1 MASTADL
8 RNGLCIEYN
17 NDLFKV
23 VEFQHVKPGKG
34 AAFVRTRLKSMTS
47 GKVIDHTFS
56 SGEKLETARVIS
68 KKMQYLYAEGDV
80 LNFMDNE
87 TFEQAAVDANLMENK
102 DLLKE
107 GMEVELLIHEETD
120 RTLSAELPQFVI
132 LEITYSEPG
141 VRGDTATNTLKKAT
155 LETGAIIGVP
165 LFVNNGDKIKVDT
178 VKRAYV
184 ERAK

>member
-1 MASTADL
+1 MATTADL
-8 RNGLCIEYN
+8 RNGLCIEFN

-56 SGEKLETARVIS
+56 SGEKLDTARVVS

-87 TFEQAAVDANLMENK
+87 TFEQAAIDSGMVDNL
-102 DLLKE
+102 DFLKE
-107 GMEVELLIHEETD
+107 GMEVEILVHEETD
-120 RTLSAELPQFVI
+120 RTISAELPQFVV
-132 LEITYSEPG
+132 LEVTYSEPG

-155 LETGAIIGVP
+155 LETGAEIGVP
-165 LFVNNGDKIKVDT
+165 LFVNTGDKIKVDT
-178 VKRAYV
+178 TKRAYV

>member
-87 TFEQAAVDANLMENK
+87 TFEQAAVDANLMDNK